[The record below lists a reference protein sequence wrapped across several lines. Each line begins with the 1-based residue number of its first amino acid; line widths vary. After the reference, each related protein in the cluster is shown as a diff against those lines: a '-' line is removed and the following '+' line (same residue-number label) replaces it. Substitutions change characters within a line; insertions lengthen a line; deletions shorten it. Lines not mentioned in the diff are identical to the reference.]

1 MVTSSLK
8 PEKFLILRVLGNV
21 DILLPLKMQDNS
33 LCTLAFLSIIRLNR
47 LHVEYQQSVDLGFRR
62 LLQ

>member
-1 MVTSSLK
+1 MVTSSPI

-21 DILLPLKMQDNS
+21 DIILPPKMQDNS

-47 LHVEYQQSVDLGFRR
+47 LHVEYQQSVNLSFRR